1 MQKERERSRGGGDD
15 MSLRSRLKLLEAH
28 AHNPR
33 PDPPEN
39 YPTTAAAIGELDGL
53 IRRLDEQV
61 REMEEDPEGYVEGA
75 DDARHGHETIDKHEA
90 RVHDLMAALDER
102 HEAWRRERR
111 PDLLGG
117 PNEIDDQIAALD
129 VEIALLK
136 AEIAEVE
143 EGEG

>member
-102 HEAWRRERR
+102 HEAWRREHR
-111 PDLLGG
+111 PDAPVGV
-117 PNEIDDQIAALD
+117 PNEIDAHIAELKA
-129 VEIALLK
+129 EIALLK
-136 AEIAEVE
+136 AE
-143 EGEG
+143 EGEGVRT